1 MRASQ
6 DIPHSATMCFGDSS
20 TPIQKCC
27 AHTYWLFYRSA
38 QFIKMFP
45 RATVD
50 PKRAR
55 NRAATMKQQ
64 IAYSKFDTEV
74 TELGRMLFGL
84 NDN

>member
-1 MRASQ
+1 
-6 DIPHSATMCFGDSS
+6 
-20 TPIQKCC
+20 
-27 AHTYWLFYRSA
+27 
-38 QFIKMFP
+38 MFP